1 MLDNQPK
8 ESYANKQPDAV
19 PIEGAKKIVDQME
32 NSICQIIKEKGEVGT
47 GFLCNIPY
55 FGKSIPCLITN
66 NHILSK
72 SEIENDKTIEFRINN
87 ELRKIKIDENRKK
100 YTNEEKDVTFIEIK
114 PEEDKITK
122 FMELDEDINK
132 NEKILEKECRNKSIY
147 ILYYQKGNQVHHM
160 YHMD

>member
-19 PIEGAKKIVDQME
+19 PIEGAKKILDQME
-32 NSICQIIKEKGEVGT
+32 NCVCRIIKEKGEFGT
-47 GFLCNIPY
+47 GFLCNIPF
-55 FGKSIPCLITN
+55 FGRSIPCLITN
-66 NHILSK
+66 NHVLNK

-132 NEKILEKECRNKSIY
+132 NEKILEKNVEINQYIY
-147 ILYYQKGNQVHHM
+147 YIIQKGS
-160 YHMD
+160 